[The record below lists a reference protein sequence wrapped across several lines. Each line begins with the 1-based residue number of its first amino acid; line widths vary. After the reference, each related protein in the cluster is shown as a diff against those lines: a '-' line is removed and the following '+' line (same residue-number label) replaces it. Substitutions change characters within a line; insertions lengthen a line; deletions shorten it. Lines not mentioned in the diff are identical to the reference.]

1 MSDVN
6 ATNRWLSPPQV
17 AEQLGID
24 PGKVIAWIRAGQ
36 LAAVNVAENVGG
48 RPRYRIAPEALE
60 SFLAGRS
67 TTPQPK
73 PARRKAATFKR
84 KYFT

>member
-1 MSDVN
+1 MSTT
-6 ATNRWLSPPQV
+6 ATERRWLSPPQV

-48 RPRYRIAPEALE
+48 RPRYRISPDALDA
-60 SFLAGRS
+60 FLLGRS
-67 TTPQPK
+67 TAPDPK
-73 PARRKAATFKR
+73 PTRRKAAPFKR